1 MRITARY
8 YAFVSSVTKKLM
20 EDLEVPDG
28 ITVAD
33 LIRLLTERYG
43 TKFERLC
50 YIRPLYSER
59 DYFNINVNTQDL
71 NDAKK
76 FPDGLATVLRDG
88 DIVTFGPVSG
98 AA

>member
-20 EDLEVPDG
+20 EELEVPEG
-28 ITVAD
+28 TTVAG
-33 LIRLLTERYG
+33 LIEMLTATYG
-43 TKFERLC
+43 PKFRKLC

-59 DYFNINVNTQDL
+59 DYFNINVNTKDL
-71 NDAKK
+71 NDAKT
-76 FPDGLATVLRDG
+76 FPDGLDTVLKDG